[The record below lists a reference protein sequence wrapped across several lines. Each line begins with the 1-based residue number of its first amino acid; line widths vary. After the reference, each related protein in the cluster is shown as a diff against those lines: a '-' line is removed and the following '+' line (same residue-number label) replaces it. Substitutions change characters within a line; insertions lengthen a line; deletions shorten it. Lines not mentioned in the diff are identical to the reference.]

1 MTKRERKNYIM
12 KLRIASFAA
21 KLGVFAGVILLAGG
35 VGSIDFA
42 VEIGEVLT
50 KWQEVQAYATSAVG
64 ILVAILCI
72 RVVHWCDDVVDDMLQ
87 R

>member
-12 KLRIASFAA
+12 KLHIASFAA

-64 ILVAILCI
+64 ILVTILCI

>member
-42 VEIGEVLT
+42 VEIGEALT

>member
-1 MTKRERKNYIM
+1 MTRKERRNYIA

-64 ILVAILCI
+64 ILIAILCI
-72 RVVHWCDDVVDDMLQ
+72 CVVNWCDNVVDDMLQ

>member
-1 MTKRERKNYIM
+1 MTRKERRQYIM

-21 KLGVFAGVILLAGG
+21 KLGVFAGAILLAGG

-50 KWQEVQAYATSAVG
+50 KWQEMQAYTTSAVG
-64 ILVAILCI
+64 ILIAILCI
-72 RVVHWCDDVVDDMLQ
+72 CVVNWCDNVVDDMLQ

>member
-64 ILVAILCI
+64 ILIAILCI
-72 RVVHWCDDVVDDMLQ
+72 CVVNWCDNVVDDMLQ
-87 R
+87 K

>member
-1 MTKRERKNYIM
+1 MTRKERRNYIA

-50 KWQEVQAYATSAVG
+50 KWQEVQAYTTSAVG
-64 ILVAILCI
+64 IIITILCI
-72 RVVHWCDDVVDDMLQ
+72 CIVNWCDNVVDDMLQ

>member
-1 MTKRERKNYIM
+1 MTRKERKCYVI

-42 VEIGEVLT
+42 VEIGEMLT
-50 KWQEVQAYATSAVG
+50 KWQEVQAYATSAAG

-72 RVVHWCDDVVDDMLQ
+72 CVVNWCDNVVNDMLQ

>member
-64 ILVAILCI
+64 ILIAILCI
-72 RVVHWCDDVVDDMLQ
+72 CVVNWCDNVVNDMLQ